1 MQVEFCGEWFDVDP
15 EEPFVVGREG
25 DLAIDD
31 NPYLHRRF
39 LAITRSSDLW
49 WLENVGTLIP
59 ATVADAQGNVQAWIA
74 PGARLP
80 LVFARTT
87 VLFTAGPTTYEL
99 LIVGEEPAYEPV
111 AQEVEQGDTTI
122 GPVVLTDSQRALV
135 VAFAEPVLRGRGS
148 TTAIPSSTQAAARRA
163 EEARSRLLVEELERL
178 SADRGLGWTLADDF
192 KAEAREGLQWLDAQ
206 LGARRFICGERLS
219 LADLQLV
226 SFLEFGALV
235 GQGLDTRRCPNLA
248 RWLETMRSRPSV
260 MTVR

>member
-15 EEPFVVGREG
+15 ETPFVVGREG

-39 LAITRSSDLW
+39 LAITHTGGLW
-49 WLENVGTLIP
+49 WLENVGSLIP

-99 LIVGEEPAYEPV
+99 LVVGEEPAYV
-111 AQEVEQGDTTI
+111 STAQEVEQGDTTI

-135 VAFAEPVLRGRGS
+135 LAFAEPVLRGRGS
-148 TTAIPSSTQAAARRA
+148 TTAIPTSAQAAAR
-163 EEARSRLLVEELERL
+163 
-178 SADRGLGWTLADDF
+178 LGWTITRLNR
-192 KAEAREGLQWLDAQ
+192 KLDNV
-206 LGARRFICGERLS
+206 C
-219 LADLQLV
+219 DK
-226 SFLEFGALV
+226 
-235 GQGLDTRRCPNLA
+235 LA
-248 RWLETMRSRPSV
+248 RQGVRGLRGGPRKLAVNRRARLVEHAVASRLV
-260 MTVR
+260 TVDDLPLLDEQAALAAAAAAEPEDD